1 MLFSLVKAHSLC
13 GIGSWG
19 GRCRSMGD
27 HVTGPGPRGGRPP
40 REGGNVGYALA
51 PLLALMDSGPARHHA
66 RIVHV
71 QGRVAALQV
80 PAPSRRHAVSG
91 LVGRVVDE
99 AEGPL
104 LARVGG
110 AQPLR

>member
-1 MLFSLVKAHSLC
+1 MA
-13 GIGSWG
+13 
-19 GRCRSMGD
+19 
-27 HVTGPGPRGGRPP
+27 
-40 REGGNVGYALA
+40 YALA
-51 PLLALMDSGPARHHA
+51 PLLALMDSGPARHDA

-80 PAPSRRHAVSG
+80 PVPSRRHAVSG
-91 LVGRVVDE
+91 LAGRFVDE

>member
-1 MLFSLVKAHSLC
+1 MVI
-13 GIGSWG
+13 GIGFPEILHG
-19 GRCRSMGD
+19 LR
-27 HVTGPGPRGGRPP
+27 
-40 REGGNVGYALA
+40 A
-51 PLLALMDSGPARHHA
+51 PW
-66 RIVHV
+66 IHV

-80 PAPSRRHAVSG
+80 PVPSRGHAVSG
-91 LVGRVVDE
+91 LAGRFVDE